1 MHPGEADLEVT
12 SGYRRMMEIWRN
24 WRKNEITVFILM
36 ILSFLKKLSTFVA
49 YCCGISS
56 ML

>member
-12 SGYRRMMEIWRN
+12 SGYRRMMEIWRY
-24 WRKNEITVFILM
+24 WRKNQITVLILM
-36 ILSFLKKLSTFVA
+36 ILSPLKKFSTFGA
-49 YCCGISS
+49 HCCGISS